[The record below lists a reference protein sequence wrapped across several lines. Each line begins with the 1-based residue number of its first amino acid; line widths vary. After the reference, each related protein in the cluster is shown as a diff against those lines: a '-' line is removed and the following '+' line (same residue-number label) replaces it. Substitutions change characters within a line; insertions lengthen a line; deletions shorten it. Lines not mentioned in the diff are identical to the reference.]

1 MAKNKKTPLHNETLF
16 SAEEWSRITPGELWY
31 QDPKREQPVTVL
43 GHTFKND
50 DERRQWFREELRK
63 KLPELK
69 KMEGYPIGEDDDII
83 NLSDPPYYTA
93 CPNPWLNDFIAEWEQ
108 EKKQLEAEGKRDADA
123 VVTEPYA
130 SDVSEGKNNPIYMAH
145 AYHTKVPHPAIMRY
159 LLHYTQPG
167 DIVFDGF
174 CGTGMTGVACG
185 MCSDKNELSKYQ
197 MLGKVGVR
205 HCICGDLSPI
215 ASFITYNFNNPVSNK
230 LLEFKAANLLQKARE
245 KLGYL
250 YKTKHTNGDYG
261 DISYVIWSDQF
272 VCDNCGGS
280 YIYWNQALD
289 ENLEFR
295 DSIICPHCN
304 SKVSKSKDFILKETE
319 TSPNGNLIKIPS
331 KVPVLIN
338 YEYNNK
344 RYFKVPDREDLKLI
358 DSIKTKKIT
367 SFIPLQEI
375 PDGVKTR
382 ELLTAGYK
390 DVSDLYTKRNLLVF
404 SYLWNETKDEPI
416 LRFCI
421 TAILVKTGSLLHNVG
436 IKKGKINL
444 AGALPNALF
453 VPSIL
458 AERNIFNLFEG
469 KVKDIMNLDPQHLHR
484 CINMIQSATSIKNLK
499 SSSVDYIFT
508 DPPFGHNLMYS
519 ELNFIHEGW
528 LNLFTNNKDEAIENS
543 SQHKSID
550 DYMDLM
556 TSSFEEYYR
565 ILKPGKWMTVEF
577 SNTSASIWNAIQR
590 ALDRAGFIVSVVR
603 GLDKQQGSFN
613 AQTTTT
619 AVKQDLVISCY
630 KPSENLVKEL
640 KVSLSKRENVWD
652 FIGEHLQ
659 HLPVHIERGNA
670 TTTVIERSPK
680 ILYDRLISYYVQH
693 GYSIPLDAQQF
704 QQGLKERFLERD
716 GMFFTAKQAAEYEE
730 KKAHT
735 SEFVPMGLIVS
746 DEANGIEWLKHELKE
761 PKTYQEISPE
771 WMAAI
776 NGVKKG
782 DVLPELKTILEENF
796 IEDEQGKWHVP
807 DLEKAIDLEKLHH
820 KSLMREFNLYKE
832 QAQKPRARIRE
843 VRVESLREGFK
854 ECFKDKDFQ
863 TILLIAD
870 KIPQNILTEDEQL
883 LQYYDIASMRA

>member
-1 MAKNKKTPLHNETLF
+1 MNDLFPGQGYSDTTDMTNHAK
-16 SAEEWSRITPGELWY
+16 SG
-31 QDPKREQPVTVL
+31 PVTVL
-43 GHTFKND
+43 GHTFDSD
-50 DERRQWFREELRK
+50 DERREWFREELRK

-69 KMEGYPIGEDDDII
+69 QMEGYPKGDDDDII

-108 EKKQLEAEGKRDADA
+108 EKKQLEAEGKRDANA

-159 LLHYTQPG
+159 ILHYTQPG

-174 CGTGMTGVACG
+174 AGTGMTGVACG
-185 MCSDKNELSKYQ
+185 KSSSKNEVDKYKIQ
-197 MLGKVGVR
+197 GKVGLR

-215 ASFITYNFNNPVSNK
+215 ASFIAYNFNNPISNK
-230 LLEFKAANLLQKARE
+230 YLQLKTQSIIKE
-245 KLGYL
+245 TKDELGYL
-250 YKTKHTNGDYG
+250 YQTTHTNGEMG
-261 DISYVIWSDQF
+261 TISYVIWSDRF
-272 VCDNCGGS
+272 VCENCGGN
-280 YIYWNQALD
+280 YIYWKQALD
-289 ENLEFR
+289 DNLRFR
-295 DSIICPHCN
+295 NKILCPHCHAQ
-304 SKVSKSKDFILKETE
+304 VTKSKEHILKET
-319 TSPNGNLIKIPS
+319 TMSPNGNLITIPS

-338 YEYNNK
+338 YEYNGK
-344 RYFKVPDREDLKLI
+344 KYTKEPDDYDINLI
-358 DSIKTKKIT
+358 EKIKSLNISTY
-367 SFIPLQEI
+367 IPLQKI

-382 ELLTAGYK
+382 ELLSAGYV
-390 DVSDLYTKRNLLVF
+390 DVADLYTRRNLLVF
-404 SYLWNETKDEPI
+404 SSLWDKAKNDPI
-416 LRFCI
+416 IRFCL

-436 IKKGKINL
+436 IKDGKINL

-458 AERNIFNLFEG
+458 AERNIFNLLEG
-469 KVKDIMNLDPQHLHR
+469 KVIDILRMDPEHLHK
-484 CINMIQSATSIKNLK
+484 CINMVQSATEIKNIK

-528 LNLFTNNKDEAIENS
+528 LNVFTNNKDEAIENA
-543 SQHKSID
+543 SQHKSIE
-550 DYMDLM
+550 DYMNLM
-556 TSSFEEYYR
+556 TSSFNEYYR
-565 ILKPGKWMTVEF
+565 ILKPNGWMTVEF
-577 SNTSASIWNAIQR
+577 SNTSAAIWNAIQR
-590 ALDRAGFIVSVVR
+590 SLDRAGFIVSVVR
-603 GLDKQQGSFN
+603 GLDKKQGSFN

-630 KPSENLVKEL
+630 KPSNELV
-640 KVSLSKRENVWD
+640 SKLIVNTGKGQNVWD
-652 FIGEHLQ
+652 FMEEHLK
-659 HLPVHIERGNA
+659 HLAVHVERGNA

-693 GYSIPLDAQQF
+693 GYSIPMDAQQF
-704 QQGLKERFLERD
+704 QQGLKDRFIERD

-761 PKTYQEISPE
+761 PKTYQQISPE

-776 NGVKKG
+776 NGIKKG
-782 DVLPELKTILEENF
+782 DILPELKDILEENF
-796 IEDEQGKWHVP
+796 IEDEEGKWHVP

-843 VRVESLREGFK
+843 VRVEALREGFK
-854 ECFKDKDFQ
+854 ECFKDKDFK

-883 LQYYDIASMRA
+883 LQYYDIASMRV

>member
-1 MAKNKKTPLHNETLF
+1 
-16 SAEEWSRITPGELWY
+16 
-31 QDPKREQPVTVL
+31 
-43 GHTFKND
+43 
-50 DERRQWFREELRK
+50 
-63 KLPELK
+63 
-69 KMEGYPIGEDDDII
+69 
-83 NLSDPPYYTA
+83 
-93 CPNPWLNDFIAEWEQ
+93 
-108 EKKQLEAEGKRDADA
+108 
-123 VVTEPYA
+123 
-130 SDVSEGKNNPIYMAH
+130 
-145 AYHTKVPHPAIMRY
+145 MRY
-159 LLHYTQPG
+159 ILYYTQPG

-174 CGTGMTGVACG
+174 AGTGMTGVACG
-185 MCSDKNELSKYQ
+185 KCSDKNEVSKYQ
-197 MLGKVGVR
+197 ISGKVGIR

-215 ASFITYNFNNPVSNK
+215 ASFISYNFNNPVSNK
-230 LLEFKAANLLQKARE
+230 LLKFEASQLLQKARE
-245 KLGYL
+245 ELGYL

-261 DISYVIWSDQF
+261 NISYVIWSDQF
-272 VCDNCGGS
+272 VCENCGGS
-280 YIYWNQALD
+280 YIYWNQALN

-295 DSIICPHCN
+295 DAIVCPHCH
-304 SKVSKSKDFILKETE
+304 SKVSKSKDLILKETE
-319 TSPNGNLIKIPS
+319 TSANGNLITIPS

-338 YEYNNK
+338 YEYNK
-344 RYFKVPDREDLKLI
+344 KKYFKVPDKEDLELI
-358 DSIKTKKIT
+358 ESIKTKKIS

-382 ELLTAGYK
+382 ELLKAGYK

-404 SYLWNETKDEPI
+404 SYLWNETKGKPI

-469 KVKDIMNLDPQHLHR
+469 KVEDIINLDPEHLHR
-484 CINMIQSATSIKNLK
+484 CVNMIQSATSIEDLK

-543 SQHKSID
+543 SQHKSVD
-550 DYMDLM
+550 DYMNLM

-630 KPSENLVKEL
+630 KPSENLVKVL
-640 KVSLSKRENVWD
+640 KVSQDKRENVWD

-693 GYSIPLDAQQF
+693 GYSIPMDAQQF
-704 QQGLKERFLERD
+704 QQGLRERFLERD
-716 GMFFTAKQAAEYEE
+716 GMFFTAHQAAEYEE

-776 NGVKKG
+776 NGQKKG
-782 DVLPELKTILEENF
+782 DVIPELKTILEENF
-796 IEDEQGKWHVP
+796 IEDEQGKWHIP

-843 VRVESLREGFK
+843 VRVEALREGFK